1 MKIQR
6 VKVFLAVLPLAVVL
20 SGERLPAQSPPMTSV
35 EQSGSQAESSGGLV
49 KQYCAGCHSDQLKT
63 AGLSLERRSLGSV
76 GDNPE
81 LWEKVIR
88 KVRAGEMPPAGMP
101 RPSDA
106 ALRNFTGYLESE
118 LDRAAALHP
127 NPGRPTAHRLNRN
140 EYSNA
145 VRDLFALDVNLGET
159 LPVDDS
165 GYGFDNIADVLSL
178 SPVLVERY
186 MAAARKVARLALGN
200 TDLKPVVDT
209 FDGLSEVRASKG
221 TRQGRNERLSEDLPF
236 DSAAGLSFRYTF
248 PVDAEYVFSV
258 KLSGG
263 GGAFGET
270 APPVGDILDLRVPV
284 KAGVRQVGLTFLR
297 SDAVPETPGGRGGG
311 RAAGPKYLDL
321 RLDGKRLKLYQ
332 ISLQVPEGKEINQ
345 FAIGGPY
352 NITGPGDT
360 PSRRKTLVCTPAS
373 SKDEEACAARILS
386 SLTRRAYRRLSTQA
400 DLQELMPLYKSGRK
414 EGGFEAGIEEAL
426 QAMLVS
432 PNFLF
437 RIEPDPP
444 GAAPGGVHRLSDF
457 ELASRLSFFLW
468 SSIPDDELL
477 DLAEKGRLKDTDVL
491 RQQVTRMLEDP
502 KSQAFVENFT
512 GQWLLLRNLDQLKP
526 DPLAFPGYD
535 FSLRRAFKEETQLFF
550 NAILHENRPVTD
562 LLDARFTFV
571 NQRLAEFYGIPGV
584 YGSRFRRVEITD
596 PRRGGL
602 LGQGSILTVTSYPNR
617 TSVVQRGKWVL
628 DSLLGSPPPPPPPNV
643 PALDLHEKEKKLT
656 VREAMEAHRAD
667 PVCASCHARMDPIG
681 FSLENYNGI
690 GQWRSGDAGAPINS
704 AGKLPDGAEFNG
716 PEGLKQLL
724 LTRYRGQFITTF
736 TEKLMTYALG
746 RGTEAYDMPAI
757 RAIMRQAAN
766 DNLTL
771 RALIDRLVES
781 PQFLT
786 KRNADL

>member
-1 MKIQR
+1 MKIKR
-6 VKVFLAVLPLAVVL
+6 VEVFLAVLPLAVVL
-20 SGERLPAQSPPMTSV
+20 LAERSSAQS
-35 EQSGSQAESSGGLV
+35 QLGSQAASSGVLV
-49 KQYCAGCHSDQLKT
+49 KQYCTGCHSDRLKT
-63 AGLSLERRSLGSV
+63 AGVSLERRSLDSV
-76 GDNPE
+76 RNDPE

-101 RPSDA
+101 RSSA
-106 ALRNFTGYLESE
+106 AAQKDFTAYLESE

-145 VRDLFALDVNLGET
+145 IRDLLALDVNIGDT

-186 MAAARKVARLALGN
+186 MAAARKVVRLALGN

-209 FDGLSEVRASKG
+209 FDGLSEVRASRG

-297 SDAVPETPGGRGGG
+297 SDAIQETAGGRGGAGG
-311 RAAGPKYLDL
+311 RGAGPKYLDL
-321 RLDGKRLKLYQ
+321 RLDGKRLKLYE

-345 FAIGGPY
+345 LAIGGPY
-352 NITGPGDT
+352 NISGPGDT
-360 PSRRKTLVCTPAS
+360 ASRRKVLVCRPES
-373 SKDEEACAARILS
+373 SKDEETCAVRILS
-386 SLTRRAYRRLSTQA
+386 SLTRQAYRRTSTPA
-400 DLQELMPLYKSGRK
+400 DLQQLMPLFRSGRK
-414 EGGFEAGIEEAL
+414 ERGFEAGIEEAL
-426 QAMLVS
+426 QGMLVS

-444 GAAPGGVHRLSDF
+444 GAAPGGTHRLNDF

-477 DLAEKGRLKDTDVL
+477 DLAEKGRLKDTDVI
-491 RQQVTRMLEDP
+491 RRQVTRMLENP
-502 KSQAFVENFT
+502 KSQAFVQNFT

-535 FSLRRAFKEETQLFF
+535 YSLRRAFREETQLFF
-550 NAILHENRPVTD
+550 SAILRENRPVTD

-584 YGSRFRRVEITD
+584 YGSRFRRVEIAD

-643 PALDLHEKEKKLT
+643 PALDLHEKEKKLS
-656 VREAMEAHRAD
+656 VRGAMEAHRAD

-681 FSLENYNGI
+681 FALENYNGI
-690 GQWRSGDAGAPINS
+690 GQWRNDDADGPINS
-704 AGKLPDGAEFNG
+704 VGKLPDGVEVNG

-724 LTRYRGQFITTF
+724 LTRYREQFITTF

-746 RGTEAYDMPAI
+746 RGSDAYDMPAI
-757 RAIMRQAAN
+757 RAMMRQAAK

-771 RALIDRLVES
+771 RALIDCLVES